1 LVGHAARHGRLEQMT
16 KKIAV
21 AETAVAVQR
30 IDAIFDIER
39 DISDKRAEERLRA
52 RRVTS
57 PMSSRSWKPGYALN
71 APNPLAMPRSPIERR
86 SCP

>member
-57 PMSSRSWKPGYALN
+57 ADVVAELETWLRAERTEPSRHAEV
-71 APNPLAMPRSPIERR
+71 AD
-86 SCP
+86 